1 MRTVHRATIAAFGCL
16 LLAVLLGVLLSAQAS
31 FNTSYQTTDFSGEW
45 TEIPHEIGFTAELY
59 DYSGLPVNAAGRMRF
74 DTGDIS
80 DWSIPEFV
88 CRPHPGVYN
97 WFYGGGNRITKEIDP
112 VTRELTAYHVQFFRA
127 PDRPI
132 YMDGRP
138 HPPEWAPHTWA
149 GFSTGKFDGNTLV
162 ITTTHLKESYIRAN
176 TALFSEK
183 STVTEY
189 IVLDGDIMTVTT
201 LLEDPVYMEEPHLQS
216 ISFRRNL
223 HQELPFFPCTV
234 GVENVAEG
242 FPHFLPGKNP
252 YVADAAKKRG
262 LPREAVKGG
271 AETLYPEYR
280 QKLKTLMKSLP
291 SSN

>member
-1 MRTVHRATIAAFGCL
+1 MPSVNRGRVTGVVCLCATLLFSVLAF
-16 LLAVLLGVLLSAQAS
+16 AQAS
-31 FNTSYQTTDFSGEW
+31 FDTPYQTTDFSGEW
-45 TEIPHEIGFTAELY
+45 SELQHEIGTTADLY
-59 DYSGLPVNAAGRMRF
+59 DYSGLPFNAAGRMRA

-97 WFYGGGNRITKEIDP
+97 WYYGGGLRITKDVDP
-112 VTRELTAYHVQFFRA
+112 ISRELVAYHIQFLRA
-127 PDRPI
+127 LDRPI

-149 GFSTGKFDGNTLV
+149 GFSTGTYDGNMLV
-162 ITTTHLKESYIRAN
+162 ITTTHVRESYIRAN

-183 STVTEY
+183 AKFTEY
-189 IVLDGDIMTVTT
+189 LMLDDDLMTVTT

-216 ISFRRNL
+216 ISYRRNL
-223 HQELPFFPCTV
+223 HQELPYFPCTV
-234 GVENVAEG
+234 GVENVAPG

-262 LPREAVKGG
+262 VPVEALKGG
-271 AETLYPEYR
+271 KETLYPEYR
-280 QKLKTLMKSLP
+280 EKLKNMP
-291 SSN
+291 SAASN